1 MLLSVYSQAATILKI
16 LQVSAGSVSAL
27 LLVVLMV
34 SSASAAPL
42 LSVGSNANYRLNA
55 SIQSTQSCNATPVSY
70 NQTACGP
77 YQPTQLVQIIDYG
90 TCVSGGSSCHFWPAN
105 ITISPGTTVMWFNA
119 GKISHTATA

>member
-1 MLLSVYSQAATILKI
+1 MRLEDDETNPPTREAQSPQDISAILLSVYSQAATILKI

-34 SSASAAPL
+34 TSASAVPL
-42 LSVGSNANYRLNA
+42 LGVGSNANYQLNA
-55 SIQSTQSCNATPVSY
+55 SVHASQSCNATPLSY

-90 TCVSGGSSCHFWPAN
+90 TCVSGGSSCYFWPAN
-105 ITISPGTTVMWFNA
+105 
-119 GKISHTATA
+119 